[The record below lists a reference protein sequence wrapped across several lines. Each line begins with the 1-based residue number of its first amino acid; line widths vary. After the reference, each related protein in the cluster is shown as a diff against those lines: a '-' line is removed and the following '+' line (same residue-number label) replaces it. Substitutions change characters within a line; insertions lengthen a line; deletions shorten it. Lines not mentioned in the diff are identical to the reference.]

1 MVTSETERAFLE
13 DVLLG
18 NKAAIAFCIACGQLS
33 QVVDDIIDCDVPL
46 IKSDVVAA
54 FHTALVSIPLNPF
67 YREHIEVLAPVLTV
81 IFSDYNASVELE
93 QMSPHDKT
101 LAYVLRDNF
110 ISLITI
116 CAVIVGGARYGI
128 ECTTRVRQFFHD
140 ETLETYLEKLV

>member
-1 MVTSETERAFLE
+1 MVTPETERTFLE

-18 NKAAIAFCIACGQLS
+18 NRQAIEFCIACGQLS
-33 QVVDDIIDCDVPL
+33 QIVDDIIDCDKPL

-54 FHTALVSIPLNPF
+54 FHAALVTIPLNPF
-67 YREHIEVLAPVLTV
+67 YRENIEILAPVLTV

-93 QMSPHDKT
+93 QLSPHDKT

-140 ETLETYLEKLV
+140 ETLETYLENLS